1 MSSLVDGFTADLV
14 PVDFRAPGVPQEG
27 SEGDAANVLGGRD
40 QVDDRGL
47 RYRRRHVGGQRV
59 NDVLPVTVERF
70 TLSSPGNMSLINKYH
85 RLITAIKKYPLNRH
99 HLPAFKSSV
108 TKKPT

>member
-59 NDVLPVTVERF
+59 NDVLTVAVERF
-70 TLSSPGNMSLINKYH
+70 TLSSPGNKSLINQYYTS
-85 RLITAIKKYPLNRH
+85 IIGW
-99 HLPAFKSSV
+99 
-108 TKKPT
+108 